1 MPLYEA
7 APFQKD
13 VIDKRKARFGLNQTE
28 AGFAVQ
34 YQGFSGAEVSAEA
47 FGAAR

>member
-1 MPLYEA
+1 MSCLFA
-7 APFQKD
+7 RQLLF
-13 VIDKRKARFGLNQTE
+13 DKLKARFGLNQTE

-34 YQGFSGAEVSAEA
+34 YQGFSGAEASAEA